1 MHLIKVGGSLTYF
14 ARHLLSEL
22 KIFCSDGSDNGGENK
37 IIVVP
42 GGGAFA
48 NVVRDLNEKGGLN
61 NRSSHKLATMSM
73 DLTGIYFSEISGIKT
88 ADNLY
93 DAKKLLEE
101 ENIVILLPSKIVL
114 STDELPHS
122 WDITSDSIA
131 AYIARLLNLNNIIIA
146 TDVDG
151 IYDNYPEGKLLNTIN
166 AKSIK
171 GFTSVDSYLPKLLL
185 KHNIECFVVNGKHPG
200 RIINILKNNNDIYT
214 KITIDKK

>member
-1 MHLIKVGGSLTYF
+1 MHLIKIGGSLTYY
-14 ARHLLSEL
+14 AKPLLNKL
-22 KIFCSDGSDNGGENK
+22 KRFSDEYEEK

-48 NVVRDLNEKGGLN
+48 NVVRELNEKGGLN

-73 DLTGIYFSEISGIKT
+73 DMMGIYFSEISNIKT

-93 DAKKLLEE
+93 DAKYILKND
-101 ENIVILLPSKIVL
+101 NIVILLPSKIVL
-114 STDELPHS
+114 STDELPCS
-122 WDITSDSIA
+122 WDVTSDSIGA
-131 AYIARLLNLNNIIIA
+131 HIARLLNLNSIIIA

-185 KHNIECFVVNGKHPG
+185 KHNIECFVVNGKYPD
-200 RIINILKNNNDIYT
+200 RIISILKNNNDIYT
-214 KITIDKK
+214 KINLQ

>member
-14 ARHLLSEL
+14 AKYLLNEL
-22 KIFCSDGSDNGGENK
+22 KIFCSENNNK
-37 IIVVP
+37 ILIIP

-48 NVVRDLNEKGGLN
+48 NVVRELNEKTDLN
-61 NRSSHKLATMSM
+61 NSGSHKLATMCM

-93 DAKKLLEE
+93 EAKKILKDD
-101 ENIVILLPSKIVL
+101 NIVILLPSKIVL

-131 AYIARLLNLNNIIIA
+131 VYTAKLLNLNNIIIA

-151 IYDNYPEGKLLNTIN
+151 IYTNYPEGKLLNTIN

-171 GFTSVDSYLPKLLL
+171 DFTSVDSYLPKLLL
-185 KHNIECFVVNGKHPG
+185 KHNIECFVVNGKHP
-200 RIINILKNNNDIYT
+200 KN
-214 KITIDKK
+214 